1 MSRQYVILAIGVVS
15 VSFAAILIRLAE
27 APALVIAA
35 YRVGLASLVL
45 LPIAC
50 RQSRNRS
57 GRLSR
62 RDVMTAL
69 LSGVFLALH
78 FGLWISS
85 LSYASVT
92 TSAVLVTANPIF
104 VIIASFMLFKERPTR
119 SMVAGVALSMAGAVL
134 VTYGNWALGPG
145 ALWGAILAILAALAV
160 TGYVI
165 IGRQLRQ
172 RVGLVSYVT
181 LVYGSAGLLL
191 LALTLAL
198 GYSLTGY
205 STETYAMLA
214 LLAVVPQLI
223 GHSAINWSLGYLSAN
238 LVTIAILGEPV
249 GASIWA
255 YLILGETPTIPEVTG
270 GLMILLGIFI
280 AFRKTSTASRI

>member
-1 MSRQYVILAIGVVS
+1 MLVR
-15 VSFAAILIRLAE
+15 AE
-27 APALVIAA
+27 GKDEEAKNTKGHSG
-35 YRVGLASLVL
+35 YDD
-45 LPIAC
+45 
-50 RQSRNRS
+50 QS
-57 GRLSR
+57 
-62 RDVMTAL
+62 D
-69 LSGVFLALH
+69 
-78 FGLWISS
+78 I
-85 LSYASVT
+85 
-92 TSAVLVTANPIF
+92 
-104 VIIASFMLFKERPTR
+104 KDEDK
-119 SMVAGVALSMAGAVL
+119 
-134 VTYGNWALGPG
+134 
-145 ALWGAILAILAALAV
+145 
-160 TGYVI
+160 GYVI

-238 LVTIAILGEPV
+238 LVTIAILGEPG